1 MPVYITKS
9 PSTTSSTCSIPWRK
23 TEYMQIL
30 ENFSRCLPPT
40 FSYLIKSRSVPLCRG
55 LHGGETGRK
64 QPKESSQ
71 IEKTAWRG
79 MEETVSIGNE
89 KPQQNNSLFFSF
101 DLVVGPGSFGTASY
115 SRAKVSG
122 CC

>member
-40 FSYLIKSRSVPLCRG
+40 FSYLIKSRSVPLRRG

-71 IEKTAWRG
+71 KDNG
-79 MEETVSIGNE
+79 DSIRENGVEGYGGN
-89 KPQQNNSLFFSF
+89 S
-101 DLVVGPGSFGTASY
+101 
-115 SRAKVSG
+115 
-122 CC
+122 